1 MFDGVAAERPT
12 GAGREQRIAR
22 RTAAFDEPRL
32 EHCDGEWNERC
43 SSLFAAF
50 ADRVNVCSGAER
62 EVGRGEL
69 GEFGYPQTG
78 LDSEDQ
84 QGVVASAGPCC
95 RVAGGQDGVG
105 FGFGEVGDERL
116 VVAFGGDGED
126 TLDRCGMFGVPERG
140 VVEQGADR
148 G

>member
-1 MFDGVAAERPT
+1 M
-12 GAGREQRIAR
+12 
-22 RTAAFDEPRL
+22 
-32 EHCDGEWNERC
+32 
-43 SSLFAAF
+43 
-50 ADRVNVCSGAER
+50 NVCSGAER

-69 GEFGYPQTG
+69 GEFGYPQPG

-105 FGFGEVGDERL
+105 FEFGEVGDERL

-148 G
+148 GETVVPGSDTVGPVGFEMFEERGDERGQYRAGMAACRSARRRS